1 MENIKQKWAGKRALK
16 RMVVLIV
23 CGPWLQIMPN
33 AQRLRR
39 MLHPGHR
46 LRVHNIIRRRVGTTV
61 VQFQDFEQPV
71 PHAALLAAVRKRD
84 LSVVSPKVI

>member
-1 MENIKQKWAGKRALK
+1 
-16 RMVVLIV
+16 
-23 CGPWLQIMPN
+23 
-33 AQRLRR
+33 
-39 MLHPGHR
+39 
-46 LRVHNIIRRRVGTTV
+46 VHNIIRRRVGTTV